1 MENQPLIS
9 PQSRYPLHP
18 IPENPSSSFS
28 AAVTIP
34 HSTST
39 PSFSQESIQ
48 PHHHDLEKSEPDPDS
63 YFNNPRPLH
72 RCRTAPAMVI
82 IKDLTRNKSTSSE
95 PKKPS
100 PISKSIIKQAIFL
113 LVVYLTLG
121 VSIYSFN
128 RDHYSGVET
137 HPVVDALY
145 FCIVTMCTIGYGDIA
160 PLTPWTKIFAVV
172 FVLFGFGFLDIL
184 LSGVVNYVLDLQESM
199 ILTGIQMGSSRG
211 SHRFS
216 AKDYIIDFEKGR
228 MRIRMKVFLA
238 LCVVV
243 LCVGVGALVLHFVE
257 GLDLVDSVY
266 LSVMSVTTVGY
277 GDRAF
282 KTLEGRL
289 FAAAW
294 LLVSTLAVA
303 RAFIYLAEARIDRR
317 HRRAVKFALNR
328 EITVEDLL
336 AADTYQHGFISD
348 LELFMQFLGTNL
360 EAANNLKDTVFRLC
374 YSKSEYIVLKLKE
387 MGKVS
392 DKDINQVVN
401 QFDKLDPNN
410 LGKITLPDLLGGPS

>member
-18 IPENPSSSFS
+18 IPENPSSSITTVS
-28 AAVTIP
+28 TAVTIP
-34 HSTST
+34 HSISTTS
-39 PSFSQESIQ
+39 FFHQDNNI
-48 PHHHDLEKSEPDPDS
+48 HHDLEKSELNNPTDPTDS

-82 IKDLTRNKSTSSE
+82 IKDLIPKSSSD

-113 LVVYLTLG
+113 LIIYLTLG
-121 VSIYSFN
+121 VTIYSFN
-128 RDHYSGVET
+128 RDHYSGIET

-199 ILTGIQMGSSRG
+199 ILTGIQMGSSRSG
-211 SHRFS
+211 HRFS
-216 AKDYIIDFEKGR
+216 ARDYIIDFEKGR

-243 LCVGVGALVLHFVE
+243 LCIGVGALVLHFVE
-257 GLDLVDSVY
+257 ELDLVDSVY

-282 KTLEGRL
+282 KTLQGRL

-303 RAFIYLAEARIDRR
+303 RAFLYLAEARIDRR
-317 HRRAVKFALNR
+317 HRRAVKSALNR

-336 AADTYQHGFISD
+336 AADTYQHGFI
-348 LELFMQFLGTNL
+348 
-360 EAANNLKDTVFRLC
+360 
-374 YSKSEYIVLKLKE
+374 SKSEYIVLKLKE

-410 LGKITLPDLLGGPS
+410 LGKITLPDLLGGPL

>member
-9 PQSRYPLHP
+9 PPQSRYPLHP
-18 IPENPSSSFS
+18 IPENPSSSTVS
-28 AAVTIP
+28 TAVTIP
-34 HSTST
+34 HSIST
-39 PSFSQESIQ
+39 ASFFPETIQ
-48 PHHHDLEKSEPDPDS
+48 PHHHHHDLEKSELDDNNDS

-82 IKDLTRNKSTSSE
+82 IKDLIPKSSSSDS
-95 PKKPS
+95 KKPS
-100 PISKSIIKQAIFL
+100 PISKSFIKQAIL
-113 LVVYLTLG
+113 LLIVYLTLG

-128 RDHYSGVET
+128 RDHYSGIET

-160 PLTPWTKIFAVV
+160 PLTPWTKLFAVV

-199 ILTGIQMGSSRG
+199 ILTGIQMGSSSRG
-211 SHRFS
+211 GHHHRFS

-243 LCVGVGALVLHFVE
+243 LCIGVGALVLHFVE
-257 GLDLVDSVY
+257 ELDLVDSVY

-282 KTLEGRL
+282 KTLQGRL

-303 RAFIYLAEARIDRR
+303 RAFLYLAEARIDRR
-317 HRRAVKFALNR
+317 HRRAVKSALTR

-336 AADTYQHGFISD
+336 AADTYQHGFI
-348 LELFMQFLGTNL
+348 
-360 EAANNLKDTVFRLC
+360 
-374 YSKSEYIVLKLKE
+374 SKSEYIVLKLKE

-410 LGKITLPDLLGGPS
+410 LGKITLPDLLGGPL

>member
-1 MENQPLIS
+1 MENHHQPLIS
-9 PQSRYPLHP
+9 PQSRFRLEP
-18 IPENPSSSFS
+18 IPENPDST
-28 AAVTIP
+28 AVTIP
-34 HSTST
+34 RSISNTSFFHEI
-39 PSFSQESIQ
+39 SHLHLEESVQ
-48 PHHHDLEKSEPDPDS
+48 DDDDDDDEEEEDP
-63 YFNNPRPLH
+63 YFTNPRPLH

-82 IKDLTRNKSTSSE
+82 IKDLRPKTQET
-95 PKKPS
+95 KKPT
-100 PISKSIIKQAIFL
+100 PISKSIIKQAFFL
-113 LVVYLTLG
+113 LIIYLTLG

-128 RDHYSGVET
+128 RDHYSGIET

-199 ILTGIQMGSSRG
+199 ILTGIQTNQHHHH
-211 SHRFS
+211 HRFS

-228 MRIRMKVFLA
+228 MRIRMKVGLA

-243 LCVGVGALVLHFVE
+243 LCIGVGALVLHFVE
-257 GLDLVDSVY
+257 DLDFVDSVY

-282 KTLEGRL
+282 KTLQGRL
-289 FAAAW
+289 FAAVW

-303 RAFIYLAEARIDRR
+303 RAFLYLAEARIDRR
-317 HRRAVKFALNR
+317 HRKAVKLALNR

-336 AADTYQHGFISD
+336 SADTYQHGFI
-348 LELFMQFLGTNL
+348 
-360 EAANNLKDTVFRLC
+360 
-374 YSKSEYIVLKLKE
+374 SKSEYIVLKLKE
-387 MGKVS
+387 MGKIT
-392 DKDINQVVN
+392 DKDINQVVI

-410 LGKITLPDLLGGPS
+410 LGKITLPDLLGGPL

>member
-18 IPENPSSSFS
+18 IPENPSSSS
-28 AAVTIP
+28 ITTASTAVSIP
-34 HSTST
+34 HSISTTS
-39 PSFSQESIQ
+39 FFQEIVQ
-48 PHHHDLEKSEPDPDS
+48 PHHHDLEKSELDDNEDQTYPDS

-82 IKDLTRNKSTSSE
+82 IKDLIPKSSSSE

-113 LVVYLTLG
+113 LIVYLTLG

-128 RDHYSGVET
+128 RDHYSGIET

-199 ILTGIQMGSSRG
+199 ILTGIQMGSSR
-211 SHRFS
+211 SQHRFS

-243 LCVGVGALVLHFVE
+243 LCIGVGALVLHFVE
-257 GLDLVDSVY
+257 ELDLVDSVY

-282 KTLEGRL
+282 KTLQGRL

-303 RAFIYLAEARIDRR
+303 RAFLYLAEARIDRR
-317 HRRAVKFALNR
+317 HRRAVKSALNR

-336 AADTYQHGFISD
+336 AADTYQHGFI
-348 LELFMQFLGTNL
+348 
-360 EAANNLKDTVFRLC
+360 
-374 YSKSEYIVLKLKE
+374 SKSEYIVLKLKE

-410 LGKITLPDLLGGPS
+410 LGKITLPDLLGGPL

>member
-1 MENQPLIS
+1 MDHHHQPLIS
-9 PQSRYPLHP
+9 PQSRFRLEP
-18 IPENPSSSFS
+18 IPENPNSSSSSS
-28 AAVTIP
+28 AAVTTIP
-34 HSTST
+34 RSISNTS
-39 PSFSQESIQ
+39 FFHEISQERLLHLQ
-48 PHHHDLEKSEPDPDS
+48 DLEESVQNDDEDQDEEDRDQEETDRFYS
-63 YFNNPRPLH
+63 NYTRPLH

-82 IKDLTRNKSTSSE
+82 IKDLRPNKTQE
-95 PKKPS
+95 TKKPS
-100 PISKSIIKQAIFL
+100 PISKSIIKQAL
-113 LVVYLTLG
+113 LLLIIYLTLG

-128 RDHYSGVET
+128 RDHYSGIET

-199 ILTGIQMGSSRG
+199 ILTGIQTNQQQQHH
-211 SHRFS
+211 HRFS

-228 MRIRMKVFLA
+228 MRIRMKVGLA

-243 LCVGVGALVLHFVE
+243 LCIGVGALVLHFVE
-257 GLDLVDSVY
+257 DLGFVDSVY

-289 FAAAW
+289 FAAVW

-303 RAFIYLAEARIDRR
+303 RAFLYLAEARIDRR
-317 HRRAVKFALNR
+317 HRKAVKLALNR

-336 AADTYQHGFISD
+336 TADTYQHGFI
-348 LELFMQFLGTNL
+348 
-360 EAANNLKDTVFRLC
+360 
-374 YSKSEYIVLKLKE
+374 SKSEYIVLKLKE
-387 MGKVS
+387 MGKIT
-392 DKDINQVVN
+392 DKDINQVVI
-401 QFDKLDPNN
+401 QFDKLDSNN
-410 LGKITLPDLLGGPS
+410 LGKITLPDLLRGPL

>member
-1 MENQPLIS
+1 MENHQPLIS
-9 PQSRYPLHP
+9 PQSRFRLQP
-18 IPENPSSSFS
+18 IPENPDSSSSSSS
-28 AAVTIP
+28 AAITIP
-34 HSTST
+34 RSISNTS
-39 PSFSQESIQ
+39 FFHEISQERLLLHQ
-48 PHHHDLEKSEPDPDS
+48 DLEKSVQDDNEDS
-63 YFNNPRPLH
+63 DSDETETNRFLSNTRPLH

-82 IKDLTRNKSTSSE
+82 IKDLRPKNQET
-95 PKKPS
+95 KKPS
-100 PISKSIIKQAIFL
+100 PISKSIIKQAVFL
-113 LVVYLTLG
+113 LVIYLTLG

-128 RDHYSGVET
+128 RDHYSGIET

-199 ILTGIQMGSSRG
+199 ILTGIQTKQHHHHH
-211 SHRFS
+211 HRFS

-228 MRIRMKVFLA
+228 MRIRMKVGLA

-243 LCVGVGALVLHFVE
+243 LCIGVGALVLHFVE
-257 GLDLVDSVY
+257 ELGFVDSVY

-289 FAAAW
+289 FAAVW

-303 RAFIYLAEARIDRR
+303 RAFLYLAEARIDRR
-317 HRRAVKFALNR
+317 HRKAVKLALNR
-328 EITVEDLL
+328 DITVDDLL
-336 AADTYQHGFISD
+336 KADTYHHGFI
-348 LELFMQFLGTNL
+348 
-360 EAANNLKDTVFRLC
+360 
-374 YSKSEYIVLKLKE
+374 SKSEYIVFKLKE
-387 MGKVS
+387 MGKITE
-392 DKDINQVVN
+392 KDINQVGM
-401 QFDKLDPNN
+401 QFEKLDPNN
-410 LGKITLPDLLGGPS
+410 LGKITLPDLLGGPL

>member
-1 MENQPLIS
+1 MENQQPLIS

-18 IPENPSSSFS
+18 IPENPSSSS
-28 AAVTIP
+28 SSITTTVSTAVTIP
-34 HSTST
+34 HSISTTS
-39 PSFSQESIQ
+39 FFQEN
-48 PHHHDLEKSEPDPDS
+48 LEKSELDQTHQDS
-63 YFNNPRPLH
+63 YFNNHPRPLH

-82 IKDLTRNKSTSSE
+82 IKDLIPKSSSD

-113 LVVYLTLG
+113 LLIYLTLG

-128 RDHYSGVET
+128 RDHYSGIET

-199 ILTGIQMGSSRG
+199 ILTGIQMGSSR

-243 LCVGVGALVLHFVE
+243 LCIGVGTLVLHFVE
-257 GLDLVDSVY
+257 ELDLVDSVY

-303 RAFIYLAEARIDRR
+303 RAFLYLAEARIDRR
-317 HRRAVKFALNR
+317 HRRAVKSALNR

-336 AADTYQHGFISD
+336 AADTYQHGFI
-348 LELFMQFLGTNL
+348 
-360 EAANNLKDTVFRLC
+360 
-374 YSKSEYIVLKLKE
+374 SKSEYIVLKLKE

-410 LGKITLPDLLGGPS
+410 LGKITLPDLLGGPL

>member
-9 PQSRYPLHP
+9 PQSRFRLEP
-18 IPENPSSSFS
+18 IPEIPDSF
-28 AAVTIP
+28 AAAAASTVPIH
-34 HSTST
+34 HSISTTS
-39 PSFSQESIQ
+39 FFQEIVQ
-48 PHHHDLEKSEPDPDS
+48 QHHHDLEQSELDGDDNTYPDS
-63 YFNNPRPLH
+63 YFTNHRPLH

-82 IKDLTRNKSTSSE
+82 IKDLIPKTSE
-95 PKKPS
+95 TKIPS

-113 LVVYLTLG
+113 LIIYLTLG

-128 RDHYSGVET
+128 RDHYSGIET

-199 ILTGIQMGSSRG
+199 ILTGIQMGSARDP
-211 SHRFS
+211 HHHKRFS

-228 MRIRMKVFLA
+228 MRIRMKVCLA

-303 RAFIYLAEARIDRR
+303 RAFLYLAEARIDRR
-317 HRRAVKFALNR
+317 HRKAVKSALNR

-336 AADTYQHGFISD
+336 AADTYQHGFIS
-348 LELFMQFLGTNL
+348 
-360 EAANNLKDTVFRLC
+360 R
-374 YSKSEYIVLKLKE
+374 SEYIVLKLKE
-387 MGKVS
+387 MQKIS
-392 DKDINQVVN
+392 EKDINQVAI

-410 LGKITLPDLLGGPS
+410 LGKITLPDLLGGPL

>member
-1 MENQPLIS
+1 MDNQPLIS
-9 PQSRYPLHP
+9 PQSRYRLEP
-18 IPENPSSSFS
+18 IPENPDSVVS
-28 AAVTIP
+28 AASSVTIP
-34 HSTST
+34 HSISTTS
-39 PSFSQESIQ
+39 FFQEIVHHHH
-48 PHHHDLEKSEPDPDS
+48 HHHDLEESEHKDTDPDS
-63 YFNNPRPLH
+63 YFTNPRPLH

-82 IKDLTRNKSTSSE
+82 IKDLTRETQAVT
-95 PKKPS
+95 KKPS
-100 PISKSIIKQAIFL
+100 PIPKSIIKQAIFL
-113 LVVYLTLG
+113 LIVYLTLG
-121 VSIYSFN
+121 VSVYSFN
-128 RDHYSGVET
+128 RDHYSGIET

-160 PLTPWTKIFAVV
+160 PLTPWTKIFAVL

-199 ILTGIQMGSSRG
+199 ILTGIQMGSTTHHHH
-211 SHRFS
+211 HRFS

-228 MRIRMKVFLA
+228 MRIRIKVFLA

-243 LCVGVGALVLHFVE
+243 LCVGVGALVLHLVE

-282 KTLEGRL
+282 KTLQGRL

-303 RAFIYLAEARIDRR
+303 RAFLYLAEARIDRR
-317 HRRAVKFALNR
+317 HRRAVRSALKR
-328 EITVEDLL
+328 EITVADLL
-336 AADTYQHGFISD
+336 TPDTYQHGFI
-348 LELFMQFLGTNL
+348 
-360 EAANNLKDTVFRLC
+360 
-374 YSKSEYIVLKLKE
+374 SKSEYIVLKLKE
-387 MGKVS
+387 MGKIS

-410 LGKITLPDLLGGPS
+410 LGKITLPDLLGGSS